1 MVGDDL
7 VARCFMDKYVRNVLL
22 GRPLPV
28 ARKLFTLK
36 SNCPPYL
43 ELDPLNTQSDNFRHD
58 DTHVQDGHALSLV
71 DQSVDVLS
79 TAADSAI
86 VEPDQVTLPTMIKK
100 NLRVPGKGLNFF
112 PTQNMSGSPAF
123 VRRSARNVALSVDGI
138 SHADEDSI
146 LKAMNRAS
154 RRNLDGDVRG
164 FKPAVHALSMGCAST
179 PLVE

>member
-1 MVGDDL
+1 MISVTRIGYVIDFNPLPQWNSGLQPVNSMVGDDL

-36 SNCPPYL
+36 SNFPPYL
-43 ELDPLNTQSDNFRHD
+43 ELDPLNTQSDNFQHD

-100 NLRVPGKGLNFF
+100 NLRVPGK
-112 PTQNMSGSPAF
+112 
-123 VRRSARNVALSVDGI
+123 
-138 SHADEDSI
+138 DEDSI

-164 FKPAVHALSMGCAST
+164 FKRGCPRSIHGLRFN
-179 PLVE
+179 PSS

>member
-1 MVGDDL
+1 MISVTRIGYVIDFNPLPQWNSGLQPVNSMVGDDL

-112 PTQNMSGSPAF
+112 
-123 VRRSARNVALSVDGI
+123 L
-138 SHADEDSI
+138 
-146 LKAMNRAS
+146 LKTCRAHLLLY
-154 RRNLDGDVRG
+154 RE
-164 FKPAVHALSMGCAST
+164 VHVTWPYLWMVFLMQMRI
-179 PLVE
+179 PF